1 MRTILLRRLL
11 AFVAGL
17 LFSAQTCLAAEP
29 VRSGSKVQ
37 KRIVMI
43 IGENEY
49 STWETLPEFARV
61 ELVPRSY
68 QVSPVLASPKE
79 GDSDFQNFETI
90 RDADLVVV
98 SVRRRTPP
106 KAMMEL
112 LRAHV
117 AAGKPIV
124 GIRTASHAFEATPAS
139 PEFAAWNGFD
149 LEVLGGHYEGH
160 YNNKPPAAPH
170 SLIEIVRSNASHAVL
185 TGVAST
191 PFRVTS
197 HLYKNRR
204 LAPTVV
210 PLLQGQVEG
219 LGIMEPVAWV
229 NTAQDRRV
237 FYTSLGNVDDF
248 KLPAFR
254 RLLLNGILWCLRDP
268 VPPVTDPAATP
279 ATKARRRVVEGE
291 ADAAL
296 PEFRK

>member
-17 LFSAQTCLAAEP
+17 LVSAQTCLSAEP
-29 VRSGSKVQ
+29 VPSGGKVQ

-61 ELVPRSY
+61 ELVPRGY
-68 QVSPVLASPKE
+68 RVSSVMASPKD
-79 GDSDFQNFETI
+79 GDPNFQNIETI

-117 AAGKPIV
+117 AAGKPVV

-149 LEVLGGHYEGH
+149 LEAFGGHYEGH

-170 SLIEIVRSNASHAVL
+170 SLIETVRSNASHVVL
-185 TGVAST
+185 TGVKST

-197 HLYKNRR
+197 HLYRNRR

-210 PLLQGQVEG
+210 PLLQGRVEG
-219 LGIMEPVAWV
+219 QDIVEPVAWL
-229 NTAQDRRV
+229 NTAPDRRV
-237 FYTSLGNVDDF
+237 FYTSLGNVKDF

-254 RLLLNGILWCLRDP
+254 RLLLNGMLWCLRDP
-268 VPPVTDPAATP
+268 VPSSGDPAAA
-279 ATKARRRVVEGE
+279 ATKVRLRVGE
-291 ADAAL
+291 DPTNERAKTQ
-296 PEFRK
+296 P